1 MPAAGNSSL
10 PFGIG
15 HRMPDASVRHDNLSP
30 TAKLESELAS
40 GCQSVIDSA
49 ADFGRGFGHEAAKPI
64 VGLKQA
70 VFGKSAKEDARAP
83 VVAAGSEKDP
93 AIVTANPGSKSGTNQ
108 DKQPGPITDTQPGT
122 KTVAVD
128 PVELDTGYTVQ
139 MILANDFSHPLA
151 RKSAAQAAAF
161 KSAESIQL
169 KPEESSSFK
178 VGGMAGQAFDFL
190 ALTLLCKNI
199 PKIGKSGLP
208 GILAA
213 GGLAALNPTEHGGRD
228 WLERGKSALSAVVAV
243 GSYELF
249 SRKLKANGLA
259 SGFLAGTAREVISSA
274 VAGSESAQLESKL
287 KTGHWASG
295 TETLQGAAG
304 WVLTGTALHSLGAGF
319 AKFFPKGA
327 IQEGSLSISRAEPAP
342 PKPEPGPVLVEN
354 PAQTKPGSGTAAI
367 EGTVAAKPQLGPV
380 LVEGTKTAKQG
391 SGPVLVEGTETA
403 RTKLGPARVDAT
415 ETARTKPGPVLVD
428 ATQTAR
434 AESAPAQPSREFVV
448 VSGVMKLK
456 SFIHR
461 DVEGSMLKVQEIFKK
476 ADGSET
482 LGPKQK
488 LFVQR
493 LGGNEGTL
501 MGKAKKADLIASCHP
516 ENLSIEDKAKHVFPD
531 QHGKVWMVLGRGN
544 RLMLQAGDH
553 PVVEWRKQ
561 GYVAPFRLDGGNT
574 TINAMAPLVVGDP
587 ENLNSPDSQKAWAD
601 FDRLLQEA
609 KKMGLHA
616 ISTDVWWGLVEKNK
630 QDFNWQYYDKV
641 SDHIIKAG
649 LKWVPILSFH
659 QCGGNV
665 GDNVNI
671 SLPEWVWKEIADKA
685 KLDPEALKF
694 KSEQGHTS
702 KEFISFWA
710 DHLAKEHYESVM
722 QNFQNHFGGKARNIG
737 EINISMG
744 PAGEMRYPSYNA
756 HDPDAGYP
764 TRGRLQAYSELA
776 VKSFRDWALKKY
788 NGIEGLR
795 TAWGLPA
802 LTEDQIQ
809 PPSDAQGF
817 FDRNDHINLQY
828 GRDFFDWYSDSLIDH
843 GRTMLSS
850 ALNVFGQKGSSFYG
864 IDIGAKIPGVHWRFG
879 HYENG
884 AVVFEKRLAELAAGL
899 IRTSLGDWYK
909 NGHGYNPILSM
920 VKDVQPGRPGQ
931 GNRIVPAFTCLE
943 LPDGQDAEQHPE
955 SLPHT
960 LATWVGQAA
969 EDMGLWLKG
978 ENALSGALYNNFDW
992 DLMDNLLDLPNQF
1005 NGTYHGL
1012 TFLRLGDVVD
1022 NPVARAK
1029 INQIMQAIRED
1040 ELHPQRL
1047 IDKLNKMFASVKKA
1061 A

>member
-1 MPAAGNSSL
+1 
-10 PFGIG
+10 
-15 HRMPDASVRHDNLSP
+15 MPDGPVRAANPSH
-30 TAKLESELAS
+30 TEKLETELVF
-40 GCQSVIDSA
+40 GCHAVLESA
-49 ADFGRGFGHEAAKPI
+49 IDFGRGFGHEAAKPV
-64 VGLKQA
+64 VGIKQA
-70 VFGKSAKEDARAP
+70 IFGQDSKEDSKPKDQSIGSVSAARDTKP
-83 VVAAGSEKDP
+83 AAAS
-93 AIVTANPGSKSGTNQ
+93 AM
-108 DKQPGPITDTQPGT
+108 
-122 KTVAVD
+122 VD

-139 MILANDFSHPLA
+139 MYLANDFSHPLA
-151 RKSAAQAAAF
+151 RKRAAQSEVPTPAN
-161 KSAESIQL
+161 SDQL
-169 KPEESSSFK
+169 QGEESGSFK
-178 VGGMAGQAFDFL
+178 VGSMAGQAFDFL
-190 ALTLLCKNI
+190 ALTMLCKKI

-208 GILAA
+208 GIFAA
-213 GGLAALNPTEHGGRD
+213 GSLAALNPTEHGGRD
-228 WLERGKSALSAVVAV
+228 WTERGKSAISAVVAI
-243 GSYELF
+243 GSYELI
-249 SRKLKANGLA
+249 SRTLKANGLA
-259 SGFLAGTAREVISSA
+259 SGFLAGTAREMIGNA
-274 VAGSESAQLESKL
+274 VAGGESAQLESKF

-295 TETLQGAAG
+295 SETLQGVAG
-304 WVLTGTALHSLGAGF
+304 WVFTGTALHTLGAGA
-319 AKFFPKGA
+319 AKFIPKGGL
-327 IQEGSLSISRAEPAP
+327 QEGSLTVSRGEPAGETP
-342 PKPEPGPVLVEN
+342 HSTTPKPETTAPAGVE
-354 PAQTKPGSGTAAI
+354 SGN
-367 EGTVAAKPQLGPV
+367 
-380 LVEGTKTAKQG
+380 
-391 SGPVLVEGTETA
+391 
-403 RTKLGPARVDAT
+403 
-415 ETARTKPGPVLVD
+415 
-428 ATQTAR
+428 
-434 AESAPAQPSREFVV
+434 AQPSREFVV

-501 MGKAKKADLIASCHP
+501 LAKAKQADLIASCHP
-516 ENLSIEDKAKHVFPD
+516 ENLAAADKAKHVFPE

-544 RLMLQAGDH
+544 RLMLSAGDH

-587 ENLNSPDSQKAWAD
+587 ENLNSPESQKAWAE

-616 ISTDVWWGLVEKNK
+616 ISTDVWWGLIEKNK

-671 SLPEWVWKEIADKA
+671 SLPEWVWKEIASKA
-685 KLDPEALKF
+685 NLDPEALKF
-694 KSEQGHTS
+694 KSEEGHTS

-710 DHLAKEHYESVM
+710 DHLAKESYESVM
-722 QNFQNHFGGKARNIG
+722 KNFQDHFGAKAPHIG

-764 TRGRLQAYSELA
+764 TRGRLQAYSDLA
-776 VKSFRDWALKKY
+776 INSFRQWALKKH

-795 TAWGLPA
+795 TAWGLPN
-802 LTEDQIQ
+802 LTEDQIK
-809 PPSDAQGF
+809 PPSDPQGF

-843 GRTMLSS
+843 GRSMLTS
-850 ALNVFGQKGSSFYG
+850 ALDVFGKKGSSFYG

-879 HYENG
+879 HWENG

-899 IRTSLGDWYK
+899 IRTSLGDW
-909 NGHGYNPILSM
+909 NRDGHGYNPIFSM

-931 GNRIVPAFTCLE
+931 GNRIVPVFTCLE

-955 SLPHT
+955 SMPHT

-969 EDMGLWLKG
+969 ENMGLWLKG

-1022 NPVARAK
+1022 NQVARAK
-1029 INQIMQAIRED
+1029 IEQIMQAIRED

-1047 IDKLNKMFASVKKA
+1047 IDKLNRMFASVKKA